1 MESNGLIAQDVLDA
15 LSYRST
21 LAQSLKQISLRR
33 TPLEIILQD
42 IAQYR
47 ESYINTLIMEN
58 LIGSRFKSDDSIL
71 RKYEKTLRTG
81 GVFKQ
86 CFNDVLGFR
95 LRLNTYPSEFPD
107 YFRIADLRNGKQ
119 TDDGYRAIHLYYQ
132 RDSHSY
138 PIEIQ
143 LWCGQDY
150 WFNIWSHQY
159 VYKYRSAK
167 VGRALYQEYCA
178 GKITTE
184 QEFQARM
191 IQEVQNRGGQNDL
204 CCGKG
209 L

>member
-81 GVFKQ
+81 G
-86 CFNDVLGFR
+86 GF
-95 LRLNTYPSEFPD
+95 
-107 YFRIADLRNGKQ
+107 
-119 TDDGYRAIHLYYQ
+119 
-132 RDSHSY
+132 
-138 PIEIQ
+138 
-143 LWCGQDY
+143 
-150 WFNIWSHQY
+150 
-159 VYKYRSAK
+159 
-167 VGRALYQEYCA
+167 
-178 GKITTE
+178 
-184 QEFQARM
+184 
-191 IQEVQNRGGQNDL
+191 
-204 CCGKG
+204 
-209 L
+209 